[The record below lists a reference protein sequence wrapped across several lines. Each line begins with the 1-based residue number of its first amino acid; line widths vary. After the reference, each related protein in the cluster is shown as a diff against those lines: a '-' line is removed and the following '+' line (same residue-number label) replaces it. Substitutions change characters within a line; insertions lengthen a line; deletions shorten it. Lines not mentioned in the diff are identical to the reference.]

1 VSQSDQHERTADVYV
16 VDAPRAAGVAL
27 GAARAGAESTHV
39 LCRHA
44 DESTPDFMRRVLARM
59 TRLQRHRRVRALWYV
74 VGSDAAARRS
84 APLLA
89 SLSTLLSEGA
99 SLTVVGP
106 GSHQSALF
114 GWIES
119 VMQAGRHDVVVRA
132 QLYTEAAEAPAPR
145 PSRAPLPAR
154 PWLAPPAQFA
164 GLMAA
169 RPALVPDAVPAH
181 AA

>member
-1 VSQSDQHERTADVYV
+1 VYV

-27 GAARAGAESTHV
+27 GTARAGAESTHV

-44 DESTPDFMRRVLARM
+44 DETTPDFMRRVLARM
-59 TRLQRHRRVRALWYV
+59 ARLQRHRRVRALWYV

-89 SLSTLLSEGA
+89 SLSKLLSAGA

-114 GWIES
+114 GWIET
-119 VMQAGRHDVVVRA
+119 VMQGGRHDVVVRA
-132 QLYTEAAEAPAPR
+132 QLYTEAADAPR

-154 PWLAPPAQFA
+154 PWQALPAPLA

-169 RPALVPDAVPAH
+169 RPALVPEAVPAH